1 MALKPKLTV
10 DQDEFES
17 GWAETRNLF
26 PLDIVLRNNGFRIH
40 ARPVG
45 REAMW
50 VKDGKVFSFT
60 AALRLCPRDDVRK
73 AADQDSQPKLLKGG
87 LGK

>member
-10 DQDEFES
+10 DQDDFQS
-17 GWAETRNLF
+17 GWAETRSLF

-50 VKDGKVFSFT
+50 SKDGKVFTFT

-73 AADQDSQPKLLKGG
+73 AADQGGSKLLKGG
-87 LGK
+87 LEK